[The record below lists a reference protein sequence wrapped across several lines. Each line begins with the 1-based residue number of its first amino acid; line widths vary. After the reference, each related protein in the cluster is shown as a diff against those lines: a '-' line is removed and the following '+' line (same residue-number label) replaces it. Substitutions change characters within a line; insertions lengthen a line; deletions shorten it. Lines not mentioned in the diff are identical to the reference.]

1 MFTPQK
7 RNLMDSYQ
15 SERIRNIVL
24 LGHSGSGKTTLAET
38 MLFEADALHRRG
50 SVLDRTT
57 ASDYHEIEHEKG
69 KSVFSTFLNLDWRGN
84 KINLIDTPGTSD
96 YIGEVVGAL
105 RVADTALVVLNA
117 ENGVEVQTEALWKYT
132 EKYRIPSLLIANKPD
147 AEQSDFQMTVD
158 MARERFG
165 RGVVV
170 VQYPYSEGP
179 GFHAIIDV
187 LKMTMYEFPEK
198 GGKPDKLPIPETHKS
213 QAELLHNELVESV
226 AENDEMLL
234 DLYLEQ
240 GELTESQMRDGLQV
254 ALLKRELFPI
264 FCNCAERNMG
274 TGRVMGFLGNV
285 APNPLEAN
293 PPKDTDGQEQKLDK
307 NGDSLMFMFKDS
319 AESHVGDL
327 LYFKVYGGTVKPGMD
342 LINSQTSSSVRLS
355 GLYSTNG
362 EKRTAVDEVYT
373 GDIGAAVKLKDTGVN
388 DTLCS
393 GDREISLEPI
403 HFPSPV
409 VRTAVVLRNE
419 GDEDRLSKALHQLQR
434 EDLSMQ
440 VEHSAELQ
448 QTIIHGQGEEH
459 LAVIKYALENRF
471 NLNIEYTTPRI
482 PYRETITKQVRT
494 HYRHKKQSGGAGQ
507 FAEVDVLLEPLKDKM
522 PEHSD
527 MKVRD
532 EQEIKLDWGGTLVFR
547 NCIVGGVIDNR
558 FMPAILK
565 GIMEKM
571 ENGPMSNCRVRDL
584 RISVYDGAMHS
595 VDSNDAAFKTAS
607 LMAFKQGFM
616 KASPQ
621 LMEPI
626 YEIVVSVSAQY
637 MGDVISDI
645 STRRGQIQET
655 SAEGSIQKIKAK
667 VPLEELDHYA
677 THLKS
682 ITQGSA
688 SYTRAFS
695 YYAAVPREKQQQI
708 IHETASLEETG

>member
-1 MFTPQK
+1 
-7 RNLMDSYQ
+7 
-15 SERIRNIVL
+15 
-24 LGHSGSGKTTLAET
+24 
-38 MLFEADALHRRG
+38 MLFEAGTLHRRG
-50 SVLDRTT
+50 SVSDRTT
-57 ASDYHEIEHEKG
+57 TSDYHEIEHEKG
-69 KSVFSTFLNLDWRGN
+69 KSVFSSFLNLDWRGN

-132 EKYRIPSLLIANKPD
+132 GKYRIPSLLIVNKPD
-147 AEQSDFQMTVD
+147 SEQSDFQQAVD
-158 MARERFG
+158 MAKERFG

-170 VQYPYSEGP
+170 VQYPYSEGED
-179 GFHAIIDV
+179 FHAIIDV

-198 GGKPDKLPIPETHKS
+198 GGKPDKLPIPDTHKS

-226 AENDEMLL
+226 AENDELLL

-240 GELTESQMRDGLQV
+240 GELTESQMRDGLQE
-254 ALLKRELFPI
+254 ALLKRELFPL

-307 NGDSLMFMFKDS
+307 SGDPLMFMFKDS

-327 LYFKVYGGTVKPGMD
+327 LYFKEYRGTVKQGMD
-342 LINSQTSSSVRLS
+342 LTNSRTGNSVRLS

-362 EKRTAVDEVYT
+362 EKRSPVDEVHT
-373 GDIGAAVKLKDTGVN
+373 GDISAAVKLKDTGVN
-388 DTLCS
+388 DTLYQ
-393 GDREISLEPI
+393 GKKIALEPI

-409 VRTAVVLRNE
+409 IRTAVELKNE

-440 VEHSAELQ
+440 VEHSAELL

-471 NLNIEYTTPRI
+471 NLDIQYTTPRI

-507 FAEVDVLLEPLKDKM
+507 FAEVDVLMEPLKGNM

-527 MKVRD
+527 LKVRD
-532 EQEIKLDWGGTLVFR
+532 EEEIELDWGGRLVFR

-571 ENGPMSNCRVRDL
+571 ESGPMSKCRVRDL

-595 VDSNDAAFKTAS
+595 VDSNDAAFKTAG

-616 KASPQ
+616 KASPK

-626 YEIVVSVSAQY
+626 YEIVVSVPARY

-645 STRRGQIQET
+645 STRRGQILET
-655 SAEGSIQKIKAK
+655 NAEGSIQKIKAV

-677 THLKS
+677 TQLKS

-695 YYAAVPREKQQQI
+695 NYAAVPRDRQQQI
-708 IHETASLEETG
+708 IKETAQVEETG